1 MGDYEKL
8 NSMGQE
14 ELRAF
19 ALFAYT
25 AYPTLLETHER
36 RQAFAR
42 NHPDKSTYRNTTV
55 AHQMELPFEQEVDE
69 KE

>member
-14 ELRAF
+14 ELLAF

-25 AYPTLLETHER
+25 FISDITGDP
-36 RQAFAR
+36 
-42 NHPDKSTYRNTTV
+42 
-55 AHQMELPFEQEVDE
+55 
-69 KE
+69 

>member
-25 AYPTLLETHER
+25 AYPTLLETHEKR
-36 RQAFAR
+36 TQFFEE
-42 NHPDKSTYRNTTV
+42 HPDKNPNRNSSCP
-55 AHQMELPFEQEVDE
+55 HQLELPLV
-69 KE
+69 